1 MNTAAIVLLTAI
13 ITTAICMVAVFVWN
27 RYHSKNRNKR
37 VMKVIDQVRAERL
50 ESQRILA
57 ALELGVL
64 AYGSDE
70 HLLTA
75 NRMARTMLK
84 EIPELF
90 LEFCQMYGEA
100 NGIHASV
107 LLGNDNVSGTYIAG
121 ERSYRITIQSQR
133 LGSSDN
139 RRYGHIVMVLD
150 ITAQEN
156 EDKRRKE
163 FVANVSHELKTPL
176 TTIKSWSESL
186 LDWGIDEKDSA
197 GIKADVRRIYDDS
210 VRMDQLVSDLLLLSS
225 IDSKG
230 VYIDFQAT
238 SLDSIARS
246 VTERLTS
253 QAEVKEQELS
263 FTRLGKIPMIY
274 GDRVALERILTNLIV
289 NAIKYTGLGGKISI
303 YANSLIDEVYVK
315 VVDNGKGIR
324 QEFQEEIFKRF
335 FRLDPTGSREY
346 GGTGLGLP
354 IVRELT
360 NLHRG
365 RIELQSEID
374 KGCEFIV
381 FIPTLTKVRRDIL
394 IDLAAGNIIDDPCGQ
409 AAERDIYLFL
419 ARNGDIDWPPRLSR
433 NDCEIILSK
442 MDENIKSG

>member
-13 ITTAICMVAVFVWN
+13 LTTAICMVAVFIWN
-27 RYHSKNRNKR
+27 RYHGSKRNKR
-37 VMKVIDQVRAERL
+37 VMKVIEQVRAERI

-57 ALELGVL
+57 VLELGIL

-75 NRMARTMLK
+75 NRMARFMLK
-84 EIPELF
+84 EIPEVF
-90 LEFCQMYGEA
+90 LEFCQKYGSE

-107 LLGNDNVSGTYIAG
+107 LLGNNNVNGIYTAG
-121 ERSYRITIQSQR
+121 DRFYRITIQKQR
-133 LGSSDN
+133 LGSSGN

-156 EDKRRKE
+156 EEKRRKE

-186 LDWGIDEKDSA
+186 LDWGIDEKDST
-197 GIKADVRRIYDDS
+197 GIKADVQRIYDDS
-210 VRMDQLVSDLLLLSS
+210 MRMDQLVSDLLLLSS
-225 IDSKG
+225 IDSRG
-230 VYIDFQAT
+230 VYVDFQPID
-238 SLDSIARS
+238 LDSIARS
-246 VTERLTS
+246 VTERLIP
-253 QAEVKEQELS
+253 QAEDQDQKLS

-274 GDRVALERILTNLIV
+274 GDRAAIERILTNLIV
-289 NAIKYTGLGGKISI
+289 NAIKYTHDGGQISV

-315 VVDNGKGIR
+315 VADNGKGIR

-335 FRLDPTGSREY
+335 FRLDPTGSRQY

-365 RIELQSEID
+365 RIELQSEIGE
-374 KGCEFIV
+374 GCEFMV
-381 FIPTLTKVRRDIL
+381 FIPTLNKVRRDIL
-394 IDLAAGNIIDDPCGQ
+394 FDLIAGNIIDDPCGQ
-409 AAERDIYLFL
+409 AAEREIRTFL
-419 ARNGDIDWPPRLSR
+419 TRNGDIDWPPRLTG
-433 NDCEIILSK
+433 NDCEIILKK
-442 MDENIKSG
+442 MDENMNPG